1 MMLPVPLLFPQKPT
15 ALSMLCMTESNYRNN
30 YCYLDCPTVVFGNQK
45 QYWQVW
51 VWACCKLREATE
63 CLSTQTNFSLARGP
77 GLLRF
82 YVSRMLRDLENTPER
97 GSRHRAIS
105 PPVGISSAEAGTRVS
120 ETGLDSSFKKLCAV
134 LNWFSL
140 NHKCIPDFD
149 SLHGAFNEE
158 TWIFFPGLDRLSV
171 FGESRVC

>member
-1 MMLPVPLLFPQKPT
+1 M
-15 ALSMLCMTESNYRNN
+15 
-30 YCYLDCPTVVFGNQK
+30 
-45 QYWQVW
+45 
-51 VWACCKLREATE
+51 
-63 CLSTQTNFSLARGP
+63 
-77 GLLRF
+77 
-82 YVSRMLRDLENTPER
+82 
-97 GSRHRAIS
+97 
-105 PPVGISSAEAGTRVS
+105 GISSAEAGTRVS